1 MNQIPNI
8 QPTASHSADAPAHS
22 ESRMSPEM
30 TTAYAAMLAAAD
42 EVGKVVVGKRTE
54 IILLLTALLA
64 GAHVLIEDVP
74 GTGKTT
80 LASALATVTG
90 LNFRRAQFTP
100 DVMASDIT
108 GFNIYNRK
116 KETFELR
123 EGLVMCNLLLAD
135 EINRASPK
143 TQSALLEAMEE
154 GKVTVDGQTMPVP
167 DPFMVIATQ
176 NPAGYVGTYPL
187 PEAQLDR
194 FALKLSMG
202 YPTAAEEI
210 SIIRARKSGN
220 PLDSIHGILSAEEL
234 RRTREM
240 VADIHVD
247 DALYAYIIT
256 LVTATRRHPSLAL
269 GASPRA
275 SVALVH
281 LSQAYAFL
289 HGRDYVIP
297 DDIAALFR
305 PAIAH
310 RLSLRQEA
318 KLSHQTTVEILT
330 EILRSTE
337 VPYKGKRN
345 AASHT

>member
-1 MNQIPNI
+1 MSNETQNK
-8 QPTASHSADAPAHS
+8 TA
-22 ESRMSPEM
+22 EVKMSPEM
-30 TTAYAAMLAAAD
+30 AAAHAKMIAAAD
-42 EVGKVVVGKRTE
+42 EVDKVVVGKRTE
-54 IILLLTALLA
+54 VLYLLTAMLA

-80 LASALATVTG
+80 LASTLAHVTG
-90 LNFRRAQFTP
+90 LDFKRAQFTP

-108 GFNIYNRK
+108 GFHIYNRR
-116 KETFELR
+116 KEDFEFR

-154 GKVTVDGQTMPVP
+154 GKVTVDGSTMDIP

-194 FALKLSMG
+194 FALKISMG
-202 YPTAAEEI
+202 YPSPAEEMN
-210 SIIRARKSGN
+210 IIKARKEDN
-220 PLDSIHGILSAEEL
+220 PIKNVSAVLTRDEL
-234 RRTREM
+234 RAIRKM
-240 VADIHVD
+240 VTTVHMD
-247 DALYAYIIT
+247 DELYKYIVT
-256 LVTATRRHPSLAL
+256 LITATRKHPALAL

-281 LSQAYAFL
+281 LAQAYAFL
-289 HGRDYVIP
+289 RGRDYVLP

-305 PAIAH
+305 AAIAH
-310 RLSLRQEA
+310 RLMPRQEA
-318 KLSHQTTVEILT
+318 KLAHQTTQDVLS
-330 EILRSTE
+330 EILRTTE
-337 VPYKGKRN
+337 VPYKGKR
-345 AASHT
+345 A